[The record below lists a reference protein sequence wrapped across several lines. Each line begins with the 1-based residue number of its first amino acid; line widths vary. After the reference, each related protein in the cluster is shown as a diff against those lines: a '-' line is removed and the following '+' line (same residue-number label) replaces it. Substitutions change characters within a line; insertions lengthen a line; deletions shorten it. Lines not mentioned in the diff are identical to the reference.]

1 MADIRRSTSSAEA
14 GAALG
19 IGPLAGWRVLE
30 RCRTLAGTYCGK
42 LLSDLGATVLKV
54 ERSTDDTLNDEAPDN
69 ERRMAAGRRAYLDTG
84 KESVLL
90 PTGPDGEDLFH
101 QLVTETD
108 ILITDD
114 GYSGLAVPDGL
125 IWCSITPFG
134 STGPYAGYRTC
145 HLVTFHAGGEGH
157 LLPSGASYLA
167 YPDRAPI
174 QIGGDMGDYDTGANA
189 AVSVLAACFGRLRL
203 GIGQV
208 IDVSAQE
215 SQLTLNRTRLSR
227 LQNDGV
233 VLRREGNRYGI
244 SGMLR
249 CRDGYVQIGT
259 FREQHWAAMCRAP
272 ASPIYGDD
280 RFATAALRAS
290 HNDELKVALD
300 SWCAERSRAEVAST
314 MAGIGVPAGV
324 YATAED
330 LFDSPQLQ
338 HRGFFRQVDD
348 PDLGTVTL
356 PGVPYLFSKTPV
368 SVRPAPKRGSV
379 TGFPR
384 SERIVAGPIQS
395 PSALAPRLLHGIRI
409 VDFTWAAAGPY
420 ATLLLALL
428 GAEVIKVESADHP
441 DAARRGFL
449 KDYGGIDL
457 SPNFNELNLNK
468 RSVEADLKSADGL
481 AFIRQLIAQADVVVD
496 NFRPGVMSRLG
507 LGAETLLSSR
517 PDLVVASSS
526 ANGGSGPEAN
536 YAGLASIFGAAGGLG
551 EQTGYA
557 DGPPC
562 EVGESTDYR
571 SGNAL
576 AIAILAAL
584 LHRAR
589 TGEGQHIDIS
599 SREVVVSICPDA
611 VLACVLNIDRQP
623 RVGNQH
629 RTMAPYDVYRS
640 LGEDEWIAIAIGTR
654 DQWASLC
661 RTLGRPEWVDAFP
674 TAASRRAAQQ
684 PIDEAIEAW
693 TCSLTAYEAFTV
705 LQRSGVPAAPSFTC
719 DQLAADPHLAA
730 RDVFTKVAHPKIG
743 ELTVMRAPW
752 LFSNADTTIRRHG
765 PLFGQ
770 DTASVRRELANMPHL
785 STHAREEVAR

>member
-1 MADIRRSTSSAEA
+1 
-14 GAALG
+14 
-19 IGPLAGWRVLE
+19 VLE

-54 ERSTDDTLNDEAPDN
+54 EVLSDDTIDDEAPDN
-69 ERRMAAGRRAYLDTG
+69 ERRMAAGRRAYLNTG

-90 PTGPDGEDLFH
+90 PPGPEGENRFH
-101 QLVTETD
+101 QLVTDTD

-114 GYSGLAVPDGL
+114 GNGRLAVPDGL

-134 STGPYAGYRTC
+134 STGPYAGYRAS

-157 LLPSGASYLA
+157 LLPSGAPYVG
-167 YPDRAPI
+167 YPDRAPL

-189 AVSVLAACFGRLRL
+189 AVSVLAACVGRLRL

-227 LQNDGV
+227 FQNDGV
-233 VLRREGNRYGI
+233 VLRREGNRYGMF
-244 SGMLR
+244 GMLR
-249 CRDGYVQIGT
+249 CRDGYVQIGH
-259 FREQHWAAMCRAP
+259 FREQHWEAMNRVP
-272 ASPIYGDD
+272 ASPISGDE
-280 RFATAALRAS
+280 RFASAALRAS
-290 HNDELKVALD
+290 HQDELKVALD
-300 SWCAERSRAEVAST
+300 RWCAEHSRAEVVAT
-314 MAGIGVPAGV
+314 MAAIGVPAGL
-324 YATAED
+324 YATADD
-330 LFDSPQLQ
+330 LLASPQLE

-356 PGVPYLFSKTPV
+356 PGVPYHLSKTPV
-368 SVRPAPKRGSV
+368 SVCPAPKRGSV
-379 TGFPR
+379 TGFPPL
-384 SERIVAGPIQS
+384 ERIAAA
-395 PSALAPRLLHGIRI
+395 PSQPPSGLPRLLEGIRI

-428 GAEVIKVESADHP
+428 GADVIKVESADRP

-449 KDYGGIDL
+449 QDYGGIDL

-481 AFIRQLIAQADVVVD
+481 AFVRQLISTADVVVD

-507 LGAETLLSSR
+507 LGAETLLASR

-526 ANGGSGPEAN
+526 ANGSSGPEAGH
-536 YAGLASIFGAAGGLG
+536 AGLASIFGAAGGLG

-589 TGEGQHIDIS
+589 TGAGQHIDLS
-599 SREVVVSICPDA
+599 SREVVVSTCPDA
-611 VLACVLNIDRQP
+611 VLARVLNIDRQP

-629 RTMAPYDVYRS
+629 RTMAPHDVYRS

-661 RTLGRPEWVDAFP
+661 RTMGRPEWIDAFP
-674 TAASRRAAQQ
+674 TAASRQAARHS
-684 PIDEAIEAW
+684 IDAAIEAW
-693 TCSLTAYEAFTV
+693 TCQRTASEAFTV

-730 RDVFTKVAHPKIG
+730 RAVFTKVVHPKIG
-743 ELTVMRAPW
+743 ELTVMRTPW
-752 LFSNADTTIRRHG
+752 VFSNADTTIRRHG

-770 DTASVRRELANMPHL
+770 DTASVRREPADTREKEPG
-785 STHAREEVAR
+785 ARSGERTGPGSKEVAR